1 MKIKKEVSISTIII
15 EVMISI
21 RASLITLITPRA
33 VSATPASRLR
43 VGAGRGVRGLLWGSW
58 LALPRERY
66 EKRTESG
73 CGSEEVPAGE
83 ASVLQNE
90 VRSRLRAPS
99 VRERRLVVL

>member
-1 MKIKKEVSISTIII
+1 MKIKKEVSISMIII

-21 RASLITLITPRA
+21 RASLITPRA
-33 VSATPASRLR
+33 VSATPASRLH

-83 ASVLQNE
+83 ASVLQNG
-90 VRSRLRAPS
+90 VRARLRAPS